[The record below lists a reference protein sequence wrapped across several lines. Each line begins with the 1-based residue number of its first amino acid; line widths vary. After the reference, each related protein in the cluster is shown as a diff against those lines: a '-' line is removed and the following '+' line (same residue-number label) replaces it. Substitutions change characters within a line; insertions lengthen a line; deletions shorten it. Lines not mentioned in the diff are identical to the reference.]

1 MAVVVKLHEK
11 KEPVNELLGTVVAWG
26 LIAGLLAKIFGFK
39 FNFADTDE
47 MRSWGFSLGNAFK
60 FSRQKLKNAGLSPE
74 IEARCQAILD
84 TYERRIKARVQ
95 EHGRLLETNPSA
107 ASTTPMLD
115 RNLMALADE
124 AVDKIEEI
132 LAASLGSKAR
142 ERAEEMVSSIRG
154 TFDELKT
161 GLVTITSAAGRAALS
176 RDRRL
181 IAALDAAVA
190 SLPDT
195 DKDAKKQEILNALV
209 LGIIA

>member
-95 EHGRLLETNPSA
+95 EHGRLLETNPA
-107 ASTTPMLD
+107 AAATIPID
-115 RNLMALADE
+115 NNLTALADE
-124 AVDKIEEI
+124 AVDKIEEV
-132 LAASLGSKAR
+132 LTASLGSKAR
-142 ERAEEMVSSIRG
+142 ERAEEMVSSIKG

-190 SLPDT
+190 SLPAA